1 MGQADDSQKVELY
14 KRFFPE
20 AEEIDAEL
28 FVETHRWAET
38 MAEFQGLLLRLEQDC
53 AELDVAELD
62 ELVAKV

>member
-1 MGQADDSQKVELY
+1 MGEADDRQKVELY

-20 AEEIDAEL
+20 AAEFDAEL
-28 FVETHRWAET
+28 FVGTHRSAAT

-53 AELDVAELD
+53 TELD